1 MRSLPS
7 RRGVSMTDDLGT
19 PLDATLGDTYK
30 LDRELGGGGMSRV
43 FLATQTAQAASRSIA
58 GRLGQ

>member
-1 MRSLPS
+1 
-7 RRGVSMTDDLGT
+7 MTDDLGT